1 MRLLILPATLAAV
14 TLAIVA
20 QQPTTPNVSNA
31 SSQTT
36 TKKSGTSSANC
47 PDIDELRKNV
57 EQLNGENQRLK
68 KRVADLERDRSVAT
82 IQEQLEKEEQRG
94 ENLQQRL
101 FAIAEKDAPLST
113 RLDEINQ
120 LIRPEVIDKN
130 LAGIGSVHPEQAR
143 EDVRKALTNEK
154 TRIQTQL
161 DLLKQDQRRT
171 QASLAST
178 DAAIQRLKQ
187 KLLEAQRPG

>member
-1 MRLLILPATLAAV
+1 MRLLILPVTLVAV
-14 TLAIVA
+14 TLAIMG
-20 QQPTTPNVSNA
+20 QQPITPNASNA
-31 SSQTT
+31 STQTT
-36 TKKSGTSSANC
+36 TKRSGNPSANC

-57 EQLNGENQRLK
+57 AQLSGENQRLK

-94 ENLQQRL
+94 EALQHHL
-101 FAIAEKDAPLST
+101 FEIAEKEGPLST
-113 RLDEINQ
+113 RMDQVAQQ
-120 LIRPEVIDKN
+120 LNPEAIERS
-130 LAGIGSVHPEQAR
+130 LAGVGSLHPEDAR
-143 EDVRKALTNEK
+143 EDIRRRLTNEK

-171 QASLAST
+171 QASLATT

-187 KLLEAQRPG
+187 KLLEAQRPQ

>member
-14 TLAIVA
+14 TLAIVG

-31 SSQTT
+31 STQTT
-36 TKKSGTSSANC
+36 AKKSGNPSANC
-47 PDIDELRKNV
+47 ADIDELRQNV
-57 EQLNGENQRLK
+57 EQLNRENQRLK
-68 KRVADLERDRSVAT
+68 KRVADLERDRSVTT
-82 IQEQLEKEEQRG
+82 IQEQLEREEERG

-101 FAIAEKDAPLST
+101 FAIAEKEAPLSA

-120 LIRPEVIDKN
+120 LIKPEVIDKN

-143 EDVRKALTNEK
+143 EDVRKALTTEK
-154 TRIQTQL
+154 ARIQTQL

-171 QASLAST
+171 QASLATT
-178 DAAIQRLKQ
+178 DVAIQRLKQ
-187 KLLEAQRPG
+187 KLSEAQRAQ

>member
-14 TLAIVA
+14 TLASMG
-20 QQPTTPNVSNA
+20 QEPTTPNTSSA
-31 SSQTT
+31 STQAA
-36 TKKSGTSSANC
+36 TKKSGTPSANC

-57 EQLNGENQRLK
+57 AQLNGENQRLK
-68 KRVADLERDRSVAT
+68 KRVADLERDRSVTT

-101 FAIAEKDAPLST
+101 LAIAEKDAPLSA
-113 RLDEINQ
+113 RLDEINH
-120 LIRPEVIDKN
+120 LNRPDVIDKN
-130 LAGIGSVHPEQAR
+130 LAGIGSVHPEDAR

-171 QASLAST
+171 QASLATT
-178 DAAIQRLKQ
+178 DVAIQRLKQ
-187 KLLEAQRPG
+187 KLLEAQRPQ